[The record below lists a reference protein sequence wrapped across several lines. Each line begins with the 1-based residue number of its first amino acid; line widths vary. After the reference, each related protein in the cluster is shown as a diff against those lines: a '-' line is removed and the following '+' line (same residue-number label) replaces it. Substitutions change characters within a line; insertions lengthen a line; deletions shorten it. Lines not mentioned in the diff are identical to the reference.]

1 MCSPFEG
8 YLESIADEI
17 STPAYNIDV
26 NYVLNFVI
34 SRLQTYSSSFNMF
47 FHKSISIGKD
57 S

>member
-8 YLESIADEI
+8 YLESIADKI